1 MTGAAP
7 ILRPV
12 PVAHDAE
19 ALLLGI
25 MLMRPAALDGVRASL
40 RAEHFADD
48 RHGLIWDAICAAH
61 DAGTPATVPT
71 LRDWADRHLADSGG
85 VRYLAQLAGT
95 VGPAVTAP
103 AYARLIVDMADRR
116 ALSRALQDGLD
127 RLSSSDPGTTAAQL
141 ASEAEAALR
150 AITERG
156 TGTGRIK
163 LATAAD
169 QAITEAEAAHQGK
182 TRALLT
188 GINTIDDAMGGIYPQ
203 DLVILAARPGMG
215 KTALALSIARNVAGR
230 GQGVLVFSLEMS
242 ATALTRRLLA
252 GEAGVSVHAMRRG
265 QVGADGWVSLVRAR
279 PAMDLPIEIDDRAGL
294 EPAEIRAAAMA
305 ARRRGN
311 LALIVVDHI
320 GKIRAPKDVSKHGPT
335 AAVGFVSG
343 EMKALAKDLDCPVI
357 ALCQLSRAVEARD
370 DRRPQLGDLRQS
382 GEIEQDADAVL
393 MLYREAY
400 YHRART
406 PKREPGETPD
416 AYRARR
422 EQWDAEL
429 RDIERDAELALVK
442 LRDGEP
448 GTVRLGFDPRSITFG
463 DPVE

>member
-1 MTGAAP
+1 MTAAAP

-25 MLMRPAALDGVRASL
+25 VLMRPAALEGVRTMI
-40 RAEHFADD
+40 RPEHFADD
-48 RHGLIWDAICAAH
+48 RHGLIWDAICTAH

-71 LRDWADRHLADSGG
+71 LRDWADRHLAESGG
-85 VRYLAQLAGT
+85 VRFLAQLAGV
-95 VGPAVTAP
+95 VGPSVSAP
-103 AYARLIVDMADRR
+103 AYARLIVDLADRR
-116 ALSRALQDGLD
+116 ALSRALQEGLD
-127 RLSSSDPGTTAAQL
+127 RLASSDPGTTASRL
-141 ASEAEAALR
+141 AVDVETAIR
-150 AITERG
+150 AITDRG
-156 TGTGRIK
+156 SGTGRVK
-163 LATAAD
+163 LAAAAD
-169 QAITEAEAAHQGK
+169 QAIAEAEAAYRGE

-188 GINTIDDAMGGIYPQ
+188 GIDALDDAMGGMYPQ

-242 ATALTRRLLA
+242 ATALARRLIA
-252 GEAGVSVHAMRRG
+252 GEAALSVHAMRRG
-265 QVGADGWVSLVRAR
+265 RLGQDGWVGLVRAR

-294 EPAEIRAAAMA
+294 EIAEVRAAAMA
-305 ARRRGN
+305 AKRRGG
-311 LALIVVDHI
+311 LALVVVDHL
-320 GKIRAPKDVSKHGPT
+320 GKLTAPREVAKHGPT
-335 AAVGFVSG
+335 ATVGYVSSG
-343 EMKALAKDLDCPVI
+343 LKALAKDLDCPVL

-370 DRRPQLGDLRQS
+370 DKRPALGDLRQS

-400 YHRART
+400 YHRARQ
-406 PKREPGETPD
+406 PKREPNETPD
-416 AYRARR
+416 AYHARR
-422 EQWDAEL
+422 EQWQIEL

-448 GTVRLGFDPRSITFG
+448 GSVRLGFDPRSITFG
-463 DPVE
+463 DPQE